1 MTREMSAKMES
12 SNSLNQLKIT
22 TAVKHFENV
31 VNEFV
36 NTGSEPVTNN
46 NERDI
51 FVSKNFKRRCKRINM
66 TINELLMHIF
76 NNNGISVVFKHWLRT
91 RANYVDKENNTH
103 LNMKNFFAW
112 REVGTVYLYVIDLKE
127 AFVDIVP
134 KDIDQDFVIWAKE
147 CQRFIECSNYPEI
160 THWFNHKAC
169 SEYNTKTGIDNQY
182 LLEKLQNCFGDKCG
196 DKNNTMGN
204 ITYNKE
210 DLGLCQ
216 TINLSCSTNK

>member
-1 MTREMSAKMES
+1 MSAKMES
-12 SNSLNQLKIT
+12 INSLNQLKIT

-51 FVSKNFKRRCKRINM
+51 FVSKTFKRRCKRLNM
-66 TINELLMHIF
+66 SINELLMHIF
-76 NNNGISVVFKHWLRT
+76 RNDITLVVKHWMRT
-91 RANYVDKENNTH
+91 RANYDDKKNNTH

-112 REVGTVYLYVIDLKE
+112 REVGTVYLYVIDLNE
-127 AFVDIVP
+127 AFVHIVP
-134 KDIDQDFVIWAKE
+134 EDIDQDFVIWAKE
-147 CQRFIECSNYPEI
+147 CQRFMECSNYPEI

-169 SEYNTKTGIDNQY
+169 AEYVNRKPINSQY

-196 DKNNTMGN
+196 HKNKTIGN
-204 ITYNKE
+204 MTYNKE
-210 DLGLCQ
+210 ELGLCQ
-216 TINLSCSTNK
+216 TVNLSCSTNK